1 MDSLKDLIIELD
13 NNLDNLAAI
22 RTKNLQFQTDAKQAM
37 AKLTQAMEHQ
47 KQVANEQDRTIRN
60 QNQIILKVFR
70 TLQSKDRD
78 ELFCSD
84 TDGQPLR
91 CCMDCGQK
99 ITAVQYKLLHNG
111 TGVSDA
117 SEVLSKTMKK
127 QRIQEK
133 NDDIQG
139 NKAEDIN
146 EPEDDNTID
155 DNGENSRQ
163 DETSQTSNKQSLSDS
178 MDSQGSG
185 SEFDFDVKDCIDV
198 DVAEDDLLRESPIM
212 DKIRPTPKPRK
223 RRNNSFSLIPK
234 RDLDGN
240 SGTNQVTK
248 SQSGPWNHGN
258 RVAIPK
264 QFKSHDSLQSR
275 RVITDI
281 KDGDGITGGMKI
293 KLETDVVKTNS
304 MKSMEPTILDCYGSN
319 LPAIL
324 EGNGIPAQPYVVSIY
339 HSARTNQN
347 IRLINFQFLE
357 TNKKITQELKKCNL
371 PQMSLFTSDFS
382 NSEFHVKHGVVK
394 SLFHCPTHTLGFL
407 EVTQNVLCCFKSE
420 NRTNNIMVDVNNKYN
435 TRILVVFPRGPKLI
449 RYNDEITDIVLI
461 TDGVATRE
469 GREYIKDIELA
480 TYEEGSNVV
489 VASHYDVSDKNVT
502 KVCRSKRINK

>member
-13 NNLDNLAAI
+13 NNIDSLAAI

-47 KQVANEQDRTIRN
+47 KQVSNEQDKTIRN

-70 TLQSKDRD
+70 ALQSKDRD

-84 TDGQPLR
+84 TDGGPLR
-91 CCMDCGQK
+91 CCMDCGAR
-99 ITAVQYKLLHNG
+99 IDTVQYKLLHNG

-117 SEVLSKTMKK
+117 SEVLSKTLKK

-133 NDDIQG
+133 DDNIRG

-146 EPEDDNTID
+146 ETNDDNTID
-155 DNGENSRQ
+155 ENQGENSHE
-163 DETSQTSNKQSLSDS
+163 DETPQTSNEQSLSDS
-178 MDSQGSG
+178 MDSQESG

-198 DVAEDDLLRESPIM
+198 DVNEDDLLRESPVM

-223 RRNNSFSLIPK
+223 RRNDSLIPT

-240 SGTNQVTK
+240 SGSNQLPK

-264 QFKSHDSLQSR
+264 QSKSHDSLQSR

-281 KDGDGITGGMKI
+281 RGGDGNTGGMKI

-319 LPAIL
+319 LPTVL
-324 EGNGIPAQPYVVSIY
+324 EGNGIPAQPYHTPIY
-339 HSARTNQN
+339 HSERTNQN
-347 IRLINFQFLE
+347 IRLINFQFLQ
-357 TNKKITQELKKCNL
+357 TNKRISQELKKCNL

-382 NSEFHVKHGVVK
+382 DSEFHVKYGRVK

-407 EVTQNVLCCFKSE
+407 EVTQNVLCCFKSG
-420 NRTNNIMVDVNNKYN
+420 NKTNNIMVDVNNQYN
-435 TRILVVFPRGPKLI
+435 TRILVVFPRGPKPI

-480 TYEEGSNVV
+480 NYEKGSNVV
-489 VASHYDVSDKNVT
+489 VASHYDILDHKNM
-502 KVCRSKRINK
+502 KCRSKRM